1 MHCPNYLTCQLIHV
15 AGFVEPAARREHYA
29 ADFCNSSQEQ
39 WKNCKRF
46 QVNTIFHFCPDF
58 VLPDTSLSVD
68 EIIDRFDQEISQAN
82 NTDR

>member
-1 MHCPNYLTCQLIHV
+1 MDCPNYLTCQLIHV
-15 AGFVEPAARREHYA
+15 TGFVEPGTRLEQYTVE
-29 ADFCNSSQEQ
+29 FCNGKQEQ

-46 QVNTIFHFCPDF
+46 LVNTNLHFCPDF

-68 EIIDRFDQEISQAN
+68 EIIDRFDHEISQPN